1 MVDLKSMAI
10 DNSKV
15 YALVRVS
22 SDKQDFQ
29 SQMNGILSYCRN
41 NNIDLLEKN
50 IIQEQGISG
59 FKTEINKRQGLNK
72 ILDLAKANKIQML
85 IVFNQDRLRKKNRD
99 YKLYKS
105 IDKVRRFN
113 Y

>member
-1 MVDLKSMAI
+1 MIDLLGIES
-10 DNSKV
+10 SKV

-22 SDKQDFQ
+22 SNLQDFQ
-29 SQMNGILSYCRN
+29 SQMQGIQSYCKN
-41 NNIDLLEKN
+41 NNINLLKEN
-50 IIQEQGISG
+50 IIEEQGISG

-113 Y
+113 C

>member
-10 DNSKV
+10 DNSKI

-41 NNIDLLEKN
+41 NNINLLKEN
-50 IIQEQGISG
+50 IIEEQGISG

-85 IVFNQDRLRKKNRD
+85 IVFNQDRLRKKNRF
-99 YKLYKS
+99 S
-105 IDKVRRFN
+105 
-113 Y
+113 

>member
-41 NNIDLLEKN
+41 NNINLLKEN
-50 IIQEQGISG
+50 IIEEQGISG

-85 IVFNQDRLRKKNRD
+85 IVFNQDRLRNKT
-99 YKLYKS
+99 
-105 IDKVRRFN
+105 RFS
-113 Y
+113 

>member
-29 SQMNGILSYCRN
+29 SQWQGIQSYCKN
-41 NNIDLLEKN
+41 NNINLLKEN
-50 IIQEQGISG
+50 IIEERGISG

-85 IVFNQDRLRKKNRD
+85 IVFNQDRLRKKNRF
-99 YKLYKS
+99 S
-105 IDKVRRFN
+105 
-113 Y
+113 

>member
-1 MVDLKSMAI
+1 MLD
-10 DNSKV
+10 DNKKV
-15 YALVRVS
+15 WALVRVS
-22 SDKQDFQ
+22 SSLQDFE
-29 SQMNGILSYCRN
+29 SQMQGINTYCRQ
-41 NNIDLLEKN
+41 NNIELLKEN
-50 IIQEQGISG
+50 IIEEQGISG

-113 Y
+113 CKCY

>member
-41 NNIDLLEKN
+41 NNIDLLEEN
-50 IIQEQGISG
+50 IIEEQGISG

-85 IVFNQDRLRKKNRD
+85 IVFNQDRLRKKNRF
-99 YKLYKS
+99 S
-105 IDKVRRFN
+105 
-113 Y
+113 

>member
-1 MVDLKSMAI
+1 MLD
-10 DNSKV
+10 DNKKV
-15 YALVRVS
+15 WALVRVS
-22 SDKQDFQ
+22 SSLQDFQ
-29 SQMNGILSYCRN
+29 SQMQGINTYCRQ
-41 NNIDLLEKN
+41 NNIELLKEN
-50 IIQEQGISG
+50 IIEEHGISG

-113 Y
+113 C